1 MLYFLM
7 LLLYYFFPFLKRVTS
22 GLKFCS
28 IPQYPCLSR
37 LLEVDL
43 CAIHIP
49 KRFLISQYQN

>member
-1 MLYFLM
+1 LTQIIFYDTVFLY
-7 LLLYYFFPFLKRVTS
+7 
-22 GLKFCS
+22 GS

>member
-1 MLYFLM
+1 MIPFFLY
-7 LLLYYFFPFLKRVTS
+7 
-22 GLKFCS
+22 GS

-49 KRFLISQYQN
+49 KRFLISQCSNPAV